1 MDQETRHK
9 NATKELHKIIQEQS
23 AKITQLED
31 QIQNQVFSSQPLPDP
46 ASPKSY
52 AEVTTEKKL

>member
-1 MDQETRHK
+1 MGQETRHK
-9 NATKELHKIIQEQS
+9 NATKELRKIIQEQS

-46 ASPKSY
+46 ASPKRY

>member
-1 MDQETRHK
+1 MGQETRHK
-9 NATKELHKIIQEQS
+9 NATKELRKIIQEQS

-46 ASPKSY
+46 ASPKRY
-52 AEVTTEKKL
+52 VEVTTEKKL

>member
-1 MDQETRHK
+1 MI
-9 NATKELHKIIQEQS
+9 ATTATTLWLKQPTCFLS
-23 AKITQLED
+23 VED